1 MAGQARTARAC
12 GLFGKSIPVNL
23 RRGDMQG
30 PSDQLNSLQLG
41 ISKRYANKTVLDNL
55 ELEIRKGE
63 FVTFLG
69 PSGCGKSTALSIVA
83 GLIPATQGE
92 IRLNGERIDHLPP
105 EKRGFGMVFQNYA
118 LFPHMTVYDNVAFG
132 LTLTSLAQD
141 EIKRR
146 VQEMLRLVQL
156 LGFEERYPAQ
166 LSGGQQQRVAIA
178 RALVLRPRLMLF
190 DEPLSNLDAK
200 LRVEMRAEI
209 KQIHADLG
217 LTSIYVTHDQAE
229 ALSMSDR
236 IVVLR
241 NGILMQSGTPQEI
254 HDRPNNV
261 FVADFMGFRNFFRVK
276 IASLLGGVAE
286 GVSGNLTLRAR
297 AGDGFGVGIEAVMA
311 IRPEDIQLGAT
322 SAGARTVSGR
332 VEIVEYLGREQE
344 AAVRTE
350 DGTRIWLRT
359 AGQMQV
365 GDHVDLG
372 FPVDKV
378 VLLPAE

>member
-1 MAGQARTARAC
+1 MPERT
-12 GLFGKSIPVNL
+12 
-23 RRGDMQG
+23 DT
-30 PSDQLNSLQLG
+30 LNSLRLG
-41 ISKRYANKTVLDNL
+41 ITKRYGGKTVLDNL
-55 ELEIRKGE
+55 ALEIRGGE

-83 GLIPATQGE
+83 GLIPASEGE
-92 IRLNGERIDHLPP
+92 IWLDGERADHLPP

-132 LTLTSLAQD
+132 LTLKSISQE

-146 VQEMLRLVQL
+146 VQNMLRLVQL
-156 LGFEERYPAQ
+156 LGFEARYPGQ

-209 KQIHADLG
+209 KQIHAELG

-241 NGILMQSGTPQEI
+241 NGVLMQSGSPQDI
-254 HDRPNNV
+254 HDRPKNV

-276 IASLLGGVAE
+276 LASVSNGIAE
-286 GVSGNLTLRAR
+286 GKSGNLVLRAT
-297 AGDGFGVGIEAVMA
+297 ANDDFLVGTEAIMA
-311 IRPEDIQLGAT
+311 IRPEDIQLGPG
-322 SAGARTVSGR
+322 AGGMRTVPGT

-344 AAVRTE
+344 AAVRTA

-359 AGQMQV
+359 AAPLQA
-365 GDHVDLG
+365 GDSVLLG
-372 FPVDKV
+372 FPLDKV
-378 VLLPAE
+378 VLLPDQ

>member
-1 MAGQARTARAC
+1 M
-12 GLFGKSIPVNL
+12 
-23 RRGDMQG
+23 
-30 PSDQLNSLQLG
+30 SDTISYLNSLRIG
-41 ISKRYANKTVLDNL
+41 ITKRYSGKIVLDNL
-55 ELEIRKGE
+55 RLEVRGGE

-83 GLIPATQGE
+83 GLIPASEGE
-92 IRLNGERIDHLPP
+92 IWLDGERADHLPP

-118 LFPHMTVYDNVAFG
+118 LFPHMTVYENVAFG
-132 LTLTSLAQD
+132 LTLKGLSKDAIGQ
-141 EIKRR
+141 R
-146 VQEMLRLVQL
+146 VHEMLRLVQL
-156 LGFEERYPAQ
+156 SGFEARYPAQ

-209 KQIHADLG
+209 KQIHANLG

-241 NGILMQSGTPQEI
+241 NGVLMQSGTPQEI
-254 HDRPNNV
+254 HDRPDNV

-276 IASLLGGVAE
+276 IASIVDGIAE
-286 GVSGNLTLRAR
+286 GTRGKIALRAR
-297 AGDGFGVGIEAVMA
+297 AGDDFLVGSEAVMA
-311 IRPEDIQLGAT
+311 IRPEDVQLGPA
-322 SAGARTVSGR
+322 SGGRRTVPGR

-344 AAVRTE
+344 AAIRTE

-359 AGQMQV
+359 ARALQA
-365 GDHVDLG
+365 GDSVDLS

-378 VLLPAE
+378 VLLPEQ